1 MGMQMAKRR
10 KAKKAAKPAR
20 KKRAVKRRRKKPQGM
35 VDAVLGAIRDTRR
48 MRTKYGKGR
57 FDEG

>member
-1 MGMQMAKRR
+1 MQMAKKR
-10 KAKKAAKPAR
+10 KAKKAAKPAK

-35 VDAVLGAIRDTRR
+35 VDAVLGAMRDTQR
-48 MRTKYGKGR
+48 MRRKYSRGR